1 MLPEGHLAVA
11 DSFRPSNIVDMDEY
25 DNSDEFVKEIKI
37 ADHFKPSNIVD
48 IDEDDHDDEFVNE
61 MKELNLQDD
70 IAKWACDGRVPHTM
84 INGLLKVL
92 RKHNFNLPAKAET
105 LLETPKNVDE
115 KEKSGGK
122 YTYFGIRKGITNL
135 LSQSIDLNA
144 IESGIHLSANVD
156 GVPIFDGSDKSFW
169 PILCTISNLLPAQ
182 PFVAALYM
190 GDTKPSDLDF
200 LTDFVQEIKTLF
212 LGGILHNGKTIQ
224 VTLKSVVCDAPARAM
239 VKGIIQFNGTYGCDY
254 CEIRGVWKN
263 GSMQF
268 RDIDTLRTDASFRS
282 KSNAKH
288 HKVDSPF
295 LDLPVD
301 MVKCFPLDYMH
312 LVNLGITKK
321 LIGLWTG

>member
-1 MLPEGHLAVA
+1 
-11 DSFRPSNIVDMDEY
+11 
-25 DNSDEFVKEIKI
+25 
-37 ADHFKPSNIVD
+37 
-48 IDEDDHDDEFVNE
+48 
-61 MKELNLQDD
+61 
-70 IAKWACDGRVPHTM
+70 
-84 INGLLKVL
+84 
-92 RKHNFNLPAKAET
+92 
-105 LLETPKNVDE
+105 
-115 KEKSGGK
+115 
-122 YTYFGIRKGITNL
+122 
-135 LSQSIDLNA
+135 
-144 IESGIHLSANVD
+144 
-156 GVPIFDGSDKSFW
+156 
-169 PILCTISNLLPAQ
+169 
-182 PFVAALYM
+182 M

-200 LTDFVQEIKTLF
+200 LTDFVEEIKTLL

-254 CEIRGVWKN
+254 CEIRGVWEN

-312 LVNLGITKK
+312 LVNLGITKE